1 MTKLEALQSMT
12 KGIEVT
18 DDLYTKVLLDR
29 AETGGDTYAA
39 TDKDTIDLCLADIY
53 TAVANNV
60 DFGEG
65 SLNMKYDRAQ
75 LIRMANKIY
84 RKNGETVAS
93 IDGTSQW

>member
-12 KGIEVT
+12 QGIEVP
-18 DDLYTKVLLDR
+18 DNLYTKVLLDR

-39 TDKDTIDLCLADIY
+39 TDKDSIELCLADIY
-53 TAVANNV
+53 MAVANNV

-65 SLNMKYDRAQ
+65 SLSIKYDRAQ

-84 RKNGETVAS
+84 WKNGESVFS
-93 IDGTSQW
+93 IDGTSRW